1 MSSGWHR
8 TLTIS
13 HPDEILPIAV
23 IRMAYCTGNESIT
36 YHAYDIGT
44 RSYPRSS
51 HYGPFVR
58 ESTRNAALWDWYCF
72 VVRLNKL
79 LINQSN
85 RRWVQKL
92 QHSCDVT
99 AMSERDIERYVRRL
113 EINAGGNIV
122 NFMKYSSFST
132 PISFGQL
139 PVKSVPKRCSIC
151 RYSRFTD
158 IEWASK
164 KRFQQSSEAMGIP
177 IQAWMTNNMPLFNA
191 TWLLIHAQI
200 SMMVSPIS
208 FSNSGHRAN
217 MAVHHRVS

>member
-1 MSSGWHR
+1 MSSGWHS

-13 HPDEILPIAV
+13 HPDEILPIAKSSGRLREQLPFICHPDDLLHKQWV
-23 IRMAYCTGNESIT
+23 YWLI
-36 YHAYDIGT
+36 HAYDIGT
-44 RSYPRSS
+44 RSHPKPP

-72 VVRLNKL
+72 VVRLNTL

-92 QHSCDVT
+92 RYSSDVT
-99 AMSERDIERYVRRL
+99 VMSQRYIEQLTLIDIRRL
-113 EINAGGNIV
+113 WVNGEGNTV
-122 NFMKYSSFST
+122 NFEKYSSFSA

-139 PVKSVPKRCSIC
+139 PVKSIKKRCWIC

-164 KRFQQSSEAMGIP
+164 KHFDSQVKPWAYLYRHG
-177 IQAWMTNNMPLFNA
+177 
-191 TWLLIHAQI
+191 WLIT
-200 SMMVSPIS
+200 
-208 FSNSGHRAN
+208 
-217 MAVHHRVS
+217 